1 MSNIFQVLEN
11 ESEINNSNIEQTI
24 IQRLD
29 NLENKMNLLIGFI
42 SKKAITVSNFL

>member
-42 SKKAITVSNFL
+42 SKKAITVSHFL